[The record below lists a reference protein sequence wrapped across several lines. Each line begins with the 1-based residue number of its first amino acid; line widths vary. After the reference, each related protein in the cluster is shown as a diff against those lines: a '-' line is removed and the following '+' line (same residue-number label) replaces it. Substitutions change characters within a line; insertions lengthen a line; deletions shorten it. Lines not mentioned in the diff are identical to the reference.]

1 MSTRK
6 PARVGADESSLFA
19 ALGDPTRRAII
30 RLLRD
35 GSKGAGELAETFELS
50 KPTLSHHFA
59 VLRTAGL
66 VRAERIGTRVVYT
79 LQSNAAQ
86 DLAAAVFELFG
97 ASAPSRKEASR

>member
-6 PARVGADESSLFA
+6 KARVEADETSLFA
-19 ALGDPTRRAII
+19 VLGDPTRREII

-35 GSKGAGELAETFELS
+35 GSRGAGELADAFELS

-59 VLRTAGL
+59 VLRAAGL
-66 VRAERIGTRVVYT
+66 VRAERQGTRVVYT
-79 LQSNAAQ
+79 LQSNAAH

-97 ASAPSRKEASR
+97 APARTRKEPS